1 MAVPRRRALFDTPHQ
16 RGLLDVSSF
25 LSRRRVLATGAGAA
39 LGIGAVGAQAASA
52 SAASSVTSR
61 GASGPEETRT
71 LDELYRAALAEG
83 GKLVIY
89 AGGDTPTQ
97 QDGTKAAFRARFPD
111 IDLTLIVD
119 YSKYHDVRVDNQFA
133 TGTLVPD
140 VVQLQTLQDFTRW
153 KEQGRLLRY
162 RPAGF
167 SEVYDAFK
175 DPQGAWVAIGAIAF
189 SFMYGPAAVGSDA
202 PRTPLDLVDPKW
214 KGKIASSYPHDDDAV
229 LYLYSLYARKYGWD
243 WVAKFAAQDV
253 RFARGSNSPGE
264 AVAGGQ
270 KAIGVGGSGSLT
282 APASSPTRFVVPDGH
297 PFMAW
302 GQRAAILKQ
311 AKNPTAAKLYL
322 NWQLSTGQQKASR
335 NGWSVRT
342 DVTPPVG
349 LKPIWEYPNGNV
361 DGFPRFMADRAA
373 IERWK
378 QTFALYFGEVKGDPT
393 PGWPGLH
400 PGA

>member
-1 MAVPRRRALFDTPHQ
+1 M
-16 RGLLDVSSF
+16 SSF
-25 LSRRRVLATGAGAA
+25 PSRRRVLATGAGAA
-39 LGIGAVGAQAASA
+39 IGIGALGANPAQAAPTARTTGS
-52 SAASSVTSR
+52 
-61 GASGPEETRT
+61 EETRT
-71 LDELYRAALAEG
+71 LDELYKAALAEG
-83 GKLVIY
+83 GKLVLY

-97 QDGTKAAFRARFPD
+97 QDFTKAAFLKRFPD
-111 IDLTLIVD
+111 IDLTLVVD

-133 TGTLVPD
+133 TDTLVPD

-162 RPAGF
+162 KPAGF
-167 SEVYDAFK
+167 SKVYDRFK
-175 DPQGAWVAIGAIAF
+175 DPHGAWVAIGAIGF
-189 SFMYGPAAVGSDA
+189 SFMYDTSAVGSDA

-214 KGKIASSYPHDDDAV
+214 KGRIASSYPHDDDAV
-229 LYLYSLYARKYGWD
+229 LYLYSLYAQKYGWE
-243 WVAKFAAQDV
+243 WVAKLAAQDV
-253 RFARGSNSPGE
+253 RFARGSNSPGD
-264 AVAGGQ
+264 AVRAGTH
-270 KAIGVGGSGSLT
+270 AIGVGGSG
-282 APASSPTRFVVPDGH
+282 APLATGPVKWVVPDSA

-311 AKNPTAAKLYL
+311 AANPTAAKLYL
-322 NWQLSTGQQKASR
+322 NWQLSLATQQGSF

-342 DVTPPVG
+342 DVTPPAG
-349 LKPIWEYPNGNV
+349 LKPVWEYPNAHL

>member
-1 MAVPRRRALFDTPHQ
+1 M
-16 RGLLDVSSF
+16 SSF
-25 LSRRRVLATGAGAA
+25 LSRRRVLATGAAAGAA
-39 LGIGAVGAQAASA
+39 IGIGALGTGPAQATTGS
-52 SAASSVTSR
+52 
-61 GASGPEETRT
+61 EETRT
-71 LDELYRAALAEG
+71 LDELYQAALAEG

-97 QDGTKAAFRARFPD
+97 QDFTKAAFLKRFPD
-111 IDLTLIVD
+111 IDLTLVVD
-119 YSKYHDVRVDNQFA
+119 YSKYHDVRVDNQLA

-153 KEQGRLLRY
+153 EQQGQLLRY
-162 RPAGF
+162 KPAGF
-167 SEVYDAFK
+167 SKVYDKFK
-175 DPQGAWVAIGAIAF
+175 DPHGAWVAIGAIGF
-189 SFMYGPAAVGSDA
+189 SFMYSPSAVGSDA

-229 LYLYSLYARKYGWD
+229 LYLYSLYVQKYGWK
-243 WVAKFAAQDV
+243 WAAKLAAQDV
-253 RFARGSNSPGE
+253 RLARGSNSPGD
-264 AVAGGQ
+264 AVRAGTH
-270 KAIGVGGSGSLT
+270 AIGVGGSG
-282 APASSPTRFVVPDGH
+282 APLSTGPVKWVIPDSA

-311 AKNPTAAKLYL
+311 AANKTAAKLYL
-322 NWQLSTGQQKASR
+322 NWQLSLPTQQGSF

-342 DVTPPVG
+342 DVTPPTG
-349 LKPIWEYPNGNV
+349 LKALWEYPNAHL

-393 PGWPGLH
+393 PGWLGLH